1 MIESFENKGLKKFF
15 ESGDKSGLSAQQINK
30 IGMILALLNQV
41 SKPGEMDFPGSDY
54 HPLKGDRKGEYAVK
68 VTGNYRITFKFDKKT
83 GTAFDVN
90 YEDYH

>member
-1 MIESFENKGLKKFF
+1 MIQSFDHKGLKKLF
-15 ESGDKSGLSAQQINK
+15 EVGDESGLSSQQISRIK
-30 IGMILALLNQV
+30 MILALLNQV
-41 SKPGEMDFPGSDY
+41 GKPGEMDFPGSDY
-54 HPLKGDRKGEYAVK
+54 HPLKGNRKGEYAVK

>member
-1 MIESFENKGLKKFF
+1 MISSIADKGIKKLFENGD
-15 ESGDKSGLSAQQINK
+15 ESGLPAQQISR
-30 IGMILALLNQV
+30 ISTILALLNQV
-41 SKPGEMDFPGSDY
+41 SKPGEMDFPGSNY

>member
-1 MIESFENKGLKKFF
+1 MIASFAHKGTEKFF
-15 ESGDKSGLSAQQINK
+15 KNGEQAGLPAQQLAR
-30 IGMILALLNQV
+30 IGMILGLLNQA

-54 HPLKGDRKGEYAVK
+54 HPLKGNRKGEYAVK